1 MPHGFRCSLCL
12 AMAQFKSMTGNSCKV
27 EKCHQSLALCF
38 NVILQV
44 LLFLLFL
51 IYFGIPSVE
60 KYLEKQTIVI
70 TSEEITNGIEAPA
83 ITIVAL
89 NSRSIP
95 GWKSVDQN
103 LNFNSFSM
111 VRHCQRMNFTDM
123 GTCKTMDTLNLGD
136 FLHTARLG
144 VFEESSTPINSSN
157 SSSMWTEDMAA
168 TYIGRFF
175 TLKLSTTITPS
186 PDHTVVFNVNASFQ
200 FNIWVHDENFFLV
213 NQNHFGLPSKLW
225 KISGNEL
232 AGGEGLYYEITLTKH
247 KKLNLERQPCEEDPI
262 YRFRDCNQ
270 SCKKLHSRAW
280 EIFGS
285 KGGFKIAK
293 L

>member
-1 MPHGFRCSLCL
+1 M
-12 AMAQFKSMTGNSCKV
+12 
-27 EKCHQSLALCF
+27 
-38 NVILQV
+38 ILQV

-83 ITIVAL
+83 ISIVAS

-111 VRHCQRMNFTDM
+111 AHHCQRMNFTDM
-123 GTCKTMDTLNLGD
+123 DSCRTSDTINLGD
-136 FLHTARLG
+136 FLDTARLG
-144 VFEESSTPINSSN
+144 VFEENSTPINNPN

-175 TLKLSTTITPS
+175 TLKLSKTITPS
-186 PDHTVVFNVNASFQ
+186 PDDTVVFMVNASFD
-200 FNIWVHDENFFLV
+200 FNIWLHDENFFLV

-225 KISGNEL
+225 KITGNKL
-232 AGGEGLYYEITLTKH
+232 ADGEGLYYEITLTKH
-247 KKLNLERQPCEEDPI
+247 KKLNLERQPCEEDPT
-262 YRFRDCNQ
+262 YSFSDCIQ
-270 SCKKLHSRAW
+270 SCKKLHIKVCA
-280 EIFGS
+280 IF
-285 KGGFKIAK
+285 A
-293 L
+293 